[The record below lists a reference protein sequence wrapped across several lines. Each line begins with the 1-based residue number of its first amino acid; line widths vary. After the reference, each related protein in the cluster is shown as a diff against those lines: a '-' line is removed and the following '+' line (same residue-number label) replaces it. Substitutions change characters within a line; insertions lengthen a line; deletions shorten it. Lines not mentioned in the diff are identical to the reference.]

1 MTTKEKGRQF
11 PPQDRLYPNLWGE
24 IDTVKLRFT
33 DTRLTR
39 TVCFVPG
46 ERKPLHLFKFNPL
59 YTDTPLIR
67 TLSMAPLAWLTGFG
81 RTQVMFPRERERE
94 RDGDSFHALRFPR
107 WKWMF
112 IKPLCE
118 FFSRPSLPCLPSRA
132 AHAYLL
138 GASLHGGQCL
148 MVLGS
153 HYVTLITLLL
163 YFGFQRCLW
172 ILCTSVIDESD
183 SLRRSSYFLGRKRTA
198 TATWFPWHRNSEIN
212 ARLNSGIRIAYKMGL
227 TREFAWYS
235 TINEKLRRKSNLSG
249 RERKLS
255 EVIKRKEHIIYGSHI
270 NKDTSVTMTNVTV
283 SFLSLIDAPWC
294 WMFLPR

>member
-94 RDGDSFHALRFPR
+94 TVTVSTLCGFRDGN
-107 WKWMF
+107 
-112 IKPLCE
+112 E
-118 FFSRPSLPCLPSRA
+118 CL
-132 AHAYLL
+132 
-138 GASLHGGQCL
+138 
-148 MVLGS
+148 
-153 HYVTLITLLL
+153 
-163 YFGFQRCLW
+163 
-172 ILCTSVIDESD
+172 
-183 SLRRSSYFLGRKRTA
+183 
-198 TATWFPWHRNSEIN
+198 
-212 ARLNSGIRIAYKMGL
+212 
-227 TREFAWYS
+227 
-235 TINEKLRRKSNLSG
+235 SNLSVNSFPAP
-249 RERKLS
+249 RSR
-255 EVIKRKEHIIYGSHI
+255 
-270 NKDTSVTMTNVTV
+270 V
-283 SFLSLIDAPWC
+283 SPRVLLTRTFSGLPCMEANAWWFLVAITL
-294 WMFLPR
+294 R